1 MDKLTNLYYRLART
15 NAVNVYAPDTEGDI
29 FRQLNPIY
37 EDFLRHESN
46 VKAEA
51 PKSKKGPMSE
61 GGSKKV
67 KNKEDDRVARFK
79 DYCEKTLDTTIKEPK
94 RYLTLFGN
102 STWREQAL
110 RFTKYAFG
118 RQSYPAGAMPTRAG
132 WNMRPIRSPVSDL
145 PAA

>member
-51 PKSKKGPMSE
+51 PKSKKGPKSE

-118 RQSYPAGAMPTRAG
+118 RQSFRVSNFTDIAGLFMNA
-132 WNMRPIRSPVSDL
+132 V
-145 PAA
+145 

>member
-118 RQSYPAGAMPTRAG
+118 RQSFRVSNFTDIAGLFMNA
-132 WNMRPIRSPVSDL
+132 V
-145 PAA
+145 

>member
-1 MDKLTNLYYRLART
+1 MDKLTTLYYRLART

-37 EDFLRHESN
+37 EDFLQHESD
-46 VKAEA
+46 VKAA
-51 PKSKKGPMSE
+51 ALKSKQALKSE
-61 GGSKKV
+61 GGSKKI

-79 DYCEKTLDTTIKEPK
+79 DYCEKKLDTTIKEPK

-102 STWREQAL
+102 ATWREQAV

-118 RQSYPAGAMPTRAG
+118 RQSFRVSNFTDIAGLLM
-132 WNMRPIRSPVSDL
+132 NKV
-145 PAA
+145 